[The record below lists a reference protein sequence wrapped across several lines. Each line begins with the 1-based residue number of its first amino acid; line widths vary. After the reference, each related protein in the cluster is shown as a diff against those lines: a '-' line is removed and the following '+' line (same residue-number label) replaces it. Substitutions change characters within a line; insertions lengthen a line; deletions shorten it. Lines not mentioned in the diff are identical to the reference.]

1 MADQRE
7 ELLKGLQHLGCVEIS
22 EPDDKL
28 ADNAWSSLL
37 KRGASRLTET
47 KGEITDVNTALDA
60 IKRIAQPKDSM
71 FAPRGTVTEQELLS
85 DDTAQRA
92 QALSERIG
100 GLVQELTRLQGEESR
115 LLSRKAAL
123 QPWSSLDM
131 PLELE

>member
-60 IKRIAQPKDSM
+60 I
-71 FAPRGTVTEQELLS
+71 
-85 DDTAQRA
+85 
-92 QALSERIG
+92 
-100 GLVQELTRLQGEESR
+100 
-115 LLSRKAAL
+115 
-123 QPWSSLDM
+123 
-131 PLELE
+131 